1 MLMDNSSTGSSTVL
15 MGNSS
20 TKIMQSNKGKSRLRN
35 EAKRILY
42 LLSKS
47 NRKLIDFRVGGG
59 LHRKF
64 EQQDK
69 QNHIILKRLIK
80 KGLVGQEKY
89 PLRGGENKY
98 SWRAYYYLTDDG
110 KKVAEKI
117 AEEVDEHKSW

>member
-1 MLMDNSSTGSSTVL
+1 MDNGGTGRTTLL
-15 MGNSS
+15 MYNGG
-20 TKIMQSNKGKSRLRN
+20 TKTILPSNKGKTRLRN
-35 EAKRILY
+35 EARRILY

-69 QNHIILKRLIK
+69 KNHIILMRLKK

-89 PLRGGENKY
+89 PLRGGENKF
-98 SWRAYYYLTDDG
+98 SWQAYYYLTDDG
-110 KKVAEKI
+110 KEVAENI
-117 AEEVDEHKSW
+117 AEEVDEYKRW

>member
-1 MLMDNSSTGSSTVL
+1 MIV
-15 MGNSS
+15 
-20 TKIMQSNKGKSRLRN
+20 QSDKGKSRLKN

-42 LLSKS
+42 LLGKS

-69 QNHIILKRLIK
+69 KNHIILARLIK
-80 KGLVGQEKY
+80 KGLVAQEKY
-89 PLRGGENKY
+89 PLRGGENKF
-98 SWRAYYYLTDDG
+98 SWQAYYYLTDDG

-117 AEEVDEHKSW
+117 AEEVDEHKRW